1 MGGSSSQKWSELL
14 ALRLDASGNTT
25 FLRANARRERHQ
37 SPLPWDPDLEEASVQ
52 PPHMILLD
60 PHFMVYHRRTSQRFD
75 AKR

>member
-1 MGGSSSQKWSELL
+1 MLELI
-14 ALRLDASGNTT
+14 ALWLDTSGNAT
-25 FLRANARRERHQ
+25 FLRANSRRERHQ
-37 SPLPWDPDLEEASVQ
+37 RSLPWDPDLEEASVQ

>member
-1 MGGSSSQKWSELL
+1 MPPSS
-14 ALRLDASGNTT
+14 AS
-25 FLRANARRERHQ
+25 NARCERQQ
-37 SPLPWDPDLEEASVQ
+37 SQLAWDPDLEEASVQ